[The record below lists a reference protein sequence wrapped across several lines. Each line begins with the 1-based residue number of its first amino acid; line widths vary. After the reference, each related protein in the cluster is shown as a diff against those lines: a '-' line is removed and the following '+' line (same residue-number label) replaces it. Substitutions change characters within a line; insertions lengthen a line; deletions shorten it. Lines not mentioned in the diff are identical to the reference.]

1 MEKKILNL
9 LRSKDEEM
17 QRLGLLAL
25 GYKET
30 RESAN
35 EINGKLIEHNLQMTW
50 ANIYHVRSSFY
61 GINYFKV
68 GNHYNRIFFTNKN
81 IVTVIPRG
89 NNVPKVWK

>member
-9 LRSKDEEM
+9 LRSKDEQM

-35 EINGKLIEHNLQMTW
+35 EINGKLIEYNLQMRW
-50 ANIYHVRSSFY
+50 DLIKLHKGSYD
-61 GINYFKV
+61 INQFISYIQLCILVKFW
-68 GNHYNRIFFTNKN
+68 IF
-81 IVTVIPRG
+81 
-89 NNVPKVWK
+89 

>member
-1 MEKKILNL
+1 MENTILNL

-35 EINGKLIEHNLQMTW
+35 EINGELIEHNLQMTW

-81 IVTVIPRG
+81 IVMVIPRG
-89 NNVPKVWK
+89 NNVPEVWK